1 MVMPKG
7 FNLGNIFKDKTIGTT
22 PMGVPTVTRSQ
33 KGDPSTTAYYV
44 DKANEAKT
52 QSQMEAIIN
61 ELQSNLAAGL
71 ITEEDAIVVLTN
83 PAVDDGMN
91 YRSAS
96 ALVSD
101 WTRAAGAD
109 AFRGF
114 GDQLPDSMMEGMG
127 AAGTASPGAGS
138 FGWDDWS
145 QGSQFFDWQENLRDP
160 ATQRRMRDIEAA
172 RQAAGGPRD
181 FDVVREAEKQ
191 AEAEAIQAEKNRAE
205 AERKAL
211 LEGQARQEA
220 SVWKT
225 DAADTDMLITGDD
238 AEPVGGVDAIPDP
251 DTAAAGVKAA
261 SAKLKGAKTPEQEK
275 AAEASLK
282 KAKSIEAQSKK
293 VASDRAKQAK
303 ETGIRDENDLKN
315 RIAND
320 PDFSSKDAET
330 WLINNRGL
338 TSSQAARWVQDRRLE
353 NAGRAPQQRADSPPA
368 DSPPAGGFP
377 AGGFGSGAQN
387 RQMIQMESP
396 GALPTPIQSGI
407 GLGQAMATP
416 GEAFQQ
422 YRLSQYGGQP
432 SAAELARA
440 QRTGALFTGF
450 QPSYG
455 RFLLSATRPT
465 SDIELGAF
473 GDEQAEGEAFA
484 RFLRSG
490 QRAPIGDVR
499 SAYGGLADYLTQ
511 ISQGGMPGGES
522 GLRYGAVFGQDLGP
536 QQIKG
541 NLLETTMASLG
552 MAPGMGGRTYRNLS
566 NIYDSMQA
574 QYGQEAGAANFAN
587 WVSGG
592 LGNQSSPNAFNSF
605 NPTQSTYTPAQQTA
619 IRKMRPTSSDIINR
633 QAIANQMTGGYIGG
647 GWSPTVNEDT
657 YGGLEDVMLTGGG
670 F

>member
-22 PMGVPTVTRSQ
+22 PMGVPTVVTRSQ

-127 AAGTASPGAGS
+127 AAGTALPGAGS

-145 QGSQFFDWQENLRDP
+145 QGSPFFDWQRNLRDP
-160 ATQRRMRDIEAA
+160 ATQRRMRDIEAD

-261 SAKLKGAKTPEQEK
+261 SAKLKW
-275 AAEASLK
+275 SL
-282 KAKSIEAQSKK
+282 Q
-293 VASDRAKQAK
+293 V
-303 ETGIRDENDLKN
+303 LY
-315 RIAND
+315 
-320 PDFSSKDAET
+320 
-330 WLINNRGL
+330 L
-338 TSSQAARWVQDRRLE
+338 RLY
-353 NAGRAPQQRADSPPA
+353 N
-368 DSPPAGGFP
+368 
-377 AGGFGSGAQN
+377 
-387 RQMIQMESP
+387 
-396 GALPTPIQSGI
+396 L
-407 GLGQAMATP
+407 GLG
-416 GEAFQQ
+416 
-422 YRLSQYGGQP
+422 
-432 SAAELARA
+432 
-440 QRTGALFTGF
+440 
-450 QPSYG
+450 
-455 RFLLSATRPT
+455 
-465 SDIELGAF
+465 
-473 GDEQAEGEAFA
+473 
-484 RFLRSG
+484 
-490 QRAPIGDVR
+490 
-499 SAYGGLADYLTQ
+499 
-511 ISQGGMPGGES
+511 
-522 GLRYGAVFGQDLGP
+522 
-536 QQIKG
+536 
-541 NLLETTMASLG
+541 
-552 MAPGMGGRTYRNLS
+552 
-566 NIYDSMQA
+566 
-574 QYGQEAGAANFAN
+574 
-587 WVSGG
+587 
-592 LGNQSSPNAFNSF
+592 
-605 NPTQSTYTPAQQTA
+605 
-619 IRKMRPTSSDIINR
+619 
-633 QAIANQMTGGYIGG
+633 
-647 GWSPTVNEDT
+647 
-657 YGGLEDVMLTGGG
+657 
-670 F
+670 